1 MKNNINSYKFCVI
14 FFVYFIKEYTFT
26 RLTVGKIYAGLLIYE
41 NWQMNKSTGNKKNL
55 HQLNTVRFY
64 LLIYTTYYSLI
75 YYKILMKLE
84 K

>member
-1 MKNNINSYKFCVI
+1 M
-14 FFVYFIKEYTFT
+14 
-26 RLTVGKIYAGLLIYE
+26 IYE

-64 LLIYTTYYSLI
+64 LLIYTTYCSLI